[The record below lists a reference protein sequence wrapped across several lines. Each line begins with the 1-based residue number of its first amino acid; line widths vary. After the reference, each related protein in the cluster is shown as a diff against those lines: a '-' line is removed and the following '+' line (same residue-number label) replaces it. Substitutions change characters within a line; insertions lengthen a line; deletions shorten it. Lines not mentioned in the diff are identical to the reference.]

1 MKKKTVRGILLV
13 VLGLVFLGSAGM
25 VIYNQIQY
33 QEGDAAYA
41 EAEELVE
48 LPDLSQFQE
57 PVQQPP
63 LEETEEP
70 VPKEA
75 PAEEEPAEEQPV
87 YVDPYA
93 DALRNMDFAALQE
106 VNSEVQGWILIP
118 FTQVSYP
125 LVQGADNDY
134 YLKHTWRKSYSAVG
148 SIFMECENHS
158 DLNDF
163 NTIIYGHRM
172 NNGTMFASLKN
183 YSKQSYWEA
192 HPRIY
197 IMNNAGMYTYEI
209 FSAYEVGTTEDTYRL
224 SFADETAKQAFLDF
238 CVSQSVISTKIVP
251 TVEDHIL
258 TLSTCTGR
266 GHETRWVVQAVE
278 VERPA
283 NQS

>member
-1 MKKKTVRGILLV
+1 MKKKTIRRVLMV
-13 VLGLVFLGSAGM
+13 ALGLVFLGSAGM
-25 VIYNQIQY
+25 AIYNQIQY
-33 QEGDAAYA
+33 KEGDEVYA

-48 LPDLSQFQE
+48 LPDLSQIQE
-57 PVQQPP
+57 PVEQ
-63 LEETEEP
+63 ETKEEP
-70 VPKEA
+70 
-75 PAEEEPAEEQPV
+75 EEPAQEEETLEEAPEEEKPV

-106 VNSEVQGWILIP
+106 VNSEVLGWILIP

-125 LVQGADNDY
+125 FVQGTDNDY
-134 YLKHTWRKSYSAVG
+134 YLKHTWKKSYSVVG
-148 SIFMECENHS
+148 SIFMECENNS

-172 NNGTMFASLKN
+172 NNGSMFASLKN
-183 YSKQSYWEA
+183 YSKQSYWEE

-197 IMNNAGMYTYEI
+197 IINDAGMYTYEI
-209 FSAYEVGTTEDTYRL
+209 FSAYEVGTAEDTYRL
-224 SFADETAKQAFLDF
+224 SFADETVKQEFLDF
-238 CVSQSVISTKIVP
+238 CVGQSVIGTGIIP

-266 GHETRWVVQAVE
+266 GHTTRWVVQAVE

-283 NQS
+283 SQ